1 MYINLSHY
9 HKEYNG
15 KNTKNKFKEI
25 RMKRIVLL
33 SVVASTMIMAGG
45 DITPVEPVVETHATV
60 APSTFGIFN
69 NIHAKGE
76 IRPRY
81 EYVNT
86 DNSVKNASA
95 LTNRLT
101 LGIGA
106 DLFQVDGLSTYLEAT
121 NVAGFGDFWNL
132 SNDDIGDRGIY
143 NVVADPSQTRI
154 TQAYIDYAFGK
165 TLIRAGRQGVNLD
178 NQRFIGTVNWRQM
191 PQTYDAAA
199 IINSSIPNLK
209 LLAAYVWGVNRIFD
223 KDSVKLLPWS
233 HNGARFDTG
242 TVLLHASYKVM
253 PELTLTGYG
262 YLVEDIHDTW
272 GIAATGKIALTDST
286 KLSYRAEYATQR
298 DPSLDDFTSGTTADA
313 DYYNLEATLN
323 MSGFLAGARYEVLG
337 AGNGANPAF
346 STPLATLHGQNG
358 WADMFLGTPN
368 DGLVDV
374 SGMLGY
380 KAKGFGVAKVIY
392 HDFSSDNGSTDYGTE
407 VDALYKNKI
416 PGVKGLSGMLKA
428 AWYNADAFNVDTTK
442 FWVMLD
448 YKF

>member
-1 MYINLSHY
+1 
-9 HKEYNG
+9 
-15 KNTKNKFKEI
+15 
-25 RMKRIVLL
+25 MKKTLLL

-45 DITPVEPVVETHATV
+45 DIAPVNPVVEADSSA

-81 EYVNT
+81 EFVDAS
-86 DNSVKNASA
+86 DNEKGDAKA

-101 LGIGA
+101 LGVGA
-106 DLFQVDGLSTYLEAT
+106 DLLQIDGLSVYLEAT
-121 NVAGFGDFWNL
+121 NVSGSGDYWSL
-132 SNDDIGDRGIY
+132 SNDDIAKKPRY
-143 NVVADPSQTRI
+143 QVVADPDQTRI
-154 TQAYIDYAFGK
+154 SQAYIDYKFGN

-199 IINSSIPNLK
+199 IINNSIPELK

-233 HNGARFDTG
+233 NNGARFDTG
-242 TVLLHASYKVM
+242 TVILHASYKFM
-253 PELTLTGYG
+253 PALTLTGYG
-262 YLVEDIHDTW
+262 YLVEDIHDTF
-272 GIAATGKIALTDST
+272 GIAATGKIGLSNSST
-286 KLSYRAEYATQR
+286 LSYRAEYATQK
-298 DPSLDDFTSGTTADA
+298 DPSLDDFTSGQTADA

-323 MSGFLAGARYEVLG
+323 MSGFLAGAGYEVLG
-337 AGNGANPAF
+337 AGNGGDAAF
-346 STPLATLHGQNG
+346 STPLATLHGKNG

-416 PGVKGLSGMLKA
+416 SGVKGLSGMLKA
-428 AWYNADAFNVDTTK
+428 AWYKADTFKVDTTK

>member
-9 HKEYNG
+9 HKEYNR

-81 EYVNT
+81 EFVDASDNGKGDANT
-86 DNSVKNASA
+86 

-101 LGIGA
+101 LGVGA
-106 DLFQVDGLSTYLEAT
+106 DLLQIDGLSVYLEAT
-121 NVAGFGDFWNL
+121 NVSGSGDYWSL
-132 SNDDIGDRGIY
+132 SNDDIAQKPLY
-143 NVVADPSQTRI
+143 QVVADPDQTRI
-154 TQAYIDYAFGK
+154 SQAYIDYKFGD

-199 IINSSIPNLK
+199 IINNSIENLN
-209 LLAAYVWGVNRIFD
+209 LLGAYVWQVNTIFD
-223 KDSVKLLPWS
+223 DNTVKPVGD
-233 HNGARFDTG
+233 NFKTD
-242 TVLLHASYKVM
+242 TVLLHAAYTFM

-272 GIAATGKIALTDST
+272 GIAATGKINAGPG
-286 KLSYRAEYATQR
+286 KLSYRAEYATQV
-298 DPSLDDFTSGTTADA
+298 DPSFGSHGGADA
-313 DYYNLEATLN
+313 NYYNIEGTYN
-323 MSGFLAGARYEVLG
+323 MSGFLLGARYEVLE
-337 AGNGANPAF
+337 AGNGGNPAF

-358 WADMFLGTPN
+358 WADMFLGTPA
-368 DGLVDV
+368 DGLVDAN
-374 SGMLGY
+374 GMIGY
-380 KAKGFGVAKVIY
+380 KSKGFGLAKVVY

-428 AWYNADAFNVDTTK
+428 AWYNADAFSVDTTK